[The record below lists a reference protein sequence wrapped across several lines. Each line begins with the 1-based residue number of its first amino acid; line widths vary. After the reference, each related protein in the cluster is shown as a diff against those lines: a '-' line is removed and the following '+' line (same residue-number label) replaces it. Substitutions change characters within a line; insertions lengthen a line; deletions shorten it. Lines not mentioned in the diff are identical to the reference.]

1 MMKIQ
6 VVQDLICPWCY
17 IGHHN
22 LDQAVKEWT
31 ADKDVPVEIEWLP
44 YQLDPLEPG
53 APQED
58 FRERFIKRKGMAPEQ
73 VDGMFDRVTQAGKS
87 VGIDF
92 RFDKVTVAV
101 DTLPGHVAIAASPVE
116 KQAAVVSGFHKAY
129 FEEGRDVG
137 QHAEILAVVEAA
149 GLNEAELSNVRQAL
163 ADPQSVAVVQD
174 MIGQVQAAG
183 ISGVP
188 YFVIDSQIGVS
199 GGQPVEVFKQVFD
212 QATAATVS

>member
-31 ADKDVPVEIEWLP
+31 AGKDVPVEIEWLP

-73 VDGMFDRVTQAGKS
+73 VEGMFDRVTQAGKS

-101 DTLPGHVAIAASPVE
+101 DTLPGHVAIAATPVE
-116 KQAAVVSGFHKAY
+116 KQAALVAGFHKAY

-137 QHAEILAVVEAA
+137 QTAEILAIAAAA
-149 GLNEAELSNVRQAL
+149 GLDEVELEYVRQAI
-163 ADPQSVAVVQD
+163 ADPESVAVVQD
-174 MIGQVQAAG
+174 LIRQVQAAG

-188 YFVIDSQIGVS
+188 YFIIDGQIGVS
-199 GGQPVEVFKQVFD
+199 GGQPVQVFKQVFD

>member
-22 LDQAVKEWT
+22 LNRAINEWT
-31 ADKDVPVEIEWLP
+31 AGKDVPVEIEWLP

-73 VDGMFDRVTQAGKS
+73 VEGMFDRVTQAGMS
-87 VGIDF
+87 VGINF

-101 DTLPGHVAIAASPVE
+101 DTLPGHVAIVATPGE
-116 KQAAVVSGFHKAY
+116 KQAALVAGFHKAY
-129 FEEGRDVG
+129 FEEGRDMG
-137 QHAEILAVVEAA
+137 QTAEILAIAAAA
-149 GLNEAELSNVRQAL
+149 GLDEVELKNVRQAI
-163 ADPQSVAVVQD
+163 ADPESVAVVQD
-174 MIGQVQAAG
+174 LIRQVQAAG

-188 YFVIDSQIGVS
+188 YFIFDGQIGVS

>member
-1 MMKIQ
+1 MKIQ

-22 LDQAVKEWT
+22 LEQAVTEWT
-31 ADKDVPVEIEWLP
+31 ADKDVTVEVEWLP

-73 VDGMFDRVTQAGKS
+73 VDGMFNRVTEAGKAI
-87 VGIDF
+87 GIDF

-116 KQAAVVSGFHKAY
+116 KQTAMVNGFHKAY

-137 QHAEILAVVEAA
+137 QHDEIVAVAEGA
-149 GLNEAELSNVRQAL
+149 GLNEAELANVKQAL

-174 MIGQVQAAG
+174 LIGQVQAAG

-188 YFVIDSQIGVS
+188 YFIIDGQIGVS

-212 QATAATVS
+212 QVAAATVS

>member
-1 MMKIQ
+1 MKIQ

-22 LDQAVKEWT
+22 LDQAVTEWT
-31 ADKDVPVEIEWLP
+31 AGNDVPVEIEWLP

-73 VDGMFDRVTQAGKS
+73 IDGMFDRVTEAGKS

-92 RFDKVTVAV
+92 RFDKVSVAV
-101 DTLPGHVAIAASPVE
+101 DTLPGHVAIAATPVE
-116 KQAAVVSGFHKAY
+116 KQAALVSGFHKAY

-137 QHAEILAVVEAA
+137 QTDEIMAVAGAA
-149 GLNEAELSNVRQAL
+149 GLSETELDNLRQAI
-163 ADPQSVAVVQD
+163 ADPQSVAVVRD
-174 MIGQVQAAG
+174 LIGQVQAAG
-183 ISGVP
+183 ITGVP
-188 YFVIDSQIGVS
+188 YFIIDGQIGVS

-212 QATAATVS
+212 QAAAATVS